1 MLTNCLKKDV
11 VRESHSTASQVERA
25 IQGMWNAVQSD
36 EIKDSNTAKEFVRT
50 LAGIMGGKEE
60 HEDYAARWL
69 DELRGRGANR
79 EYKESTAKS
88 RGSYGEKELS
98 TR

>member
-1 MLTNCLKKDV
+1 
-11 VRESHSTASQVERA
+11 
-25 IQGMWNAVQSD
+25 MWNAVQSD

-79 EYKESTAKS
+79 EYKEFQQSL
-88 RGSYGEKELS
+88 RGP
-98 TR
+98 R